1 MPIPQNDGRKTAH
14 DVTPTVTF
22 TEVDGRDA
30 LAETEDISQV
40 PETDWPG
47 LKIKIR
53 VGKNGRRSSLQ
64 EEANPAINDSATAP
78 AATFPAVKPPREL
91 NRAAAAKPQSKRIKR
106 PKQPMSQDNQPR
118 SQDDADDAIL
128 KLPATF
134 PAVKSRIKPV
144 RVSAEQIT
152 RAASNLAQAAKSEAS
167 RPAPGTNWTQVS
179 ETASSRPASEKKPP
193 GKRGRPRKNSA
204 RYTSKTF
211 QPAPLNDNDWNRI
224 AANYWR
230 SVREKDEGSE
240 EAEVLAASPEP
251 ASKVVDLAV
260 QERKNLLEEI
270 KVRKVD
276 SEATKPYAPDDA
288 RDSSYLSYLLR
299 SSHSSPHQ
307 TLLRPDKAF
316 LRPLQVT
323 EPRVLLSGK

>member
-260 QERKNLLEEI
+260 QERKSKANPNR
-270 KVRKVD
+270 KSARAKGVRP
-276 SEATKPYAPDDA
+276 AC
-288 RDSSYLSYLLR
+288 
-299 SSHSSPHQ
+299 
-307 TLLRPDKAF
+307 
-316 LRPLQVT
+316 
-323 EPRVLLSGK
+323 